1 MKLANKE
8 AGRQGTADKILE
20 DRQADI
26 QEWVEQACRQEREER
41 QAGQISQGRAVRQG
55 RLDQARIQVARQGR

>member
-8 AGRQGTADKILE
+8 AGRQGTADTILE

-26 QEWVEQACRQEREER
+26 QEWAEQACRQVREKGR
-41 QAGQISQGRAVRQG
+41 HFRAGRQG
-55 RLDQARIQVARQGR
+55 R

>member
-26 QEWVEQACRQEREER
+26 QEWAEQACR
-41 QAGQISQGRAVRQG
+41 
-55 RLDQARIQVARQGR
+55 